1 MSDITTVA
9 EAFAE
14 RRATQAE
21 PAEVA
26 SGSEP
31 DSAPAEAP
39 VETPEVEAAAE
50 EPEAQTPEV
59 EADGTETAQ
68 ADDGDS
74 EPKGSSR
81 LQRRLRKKIAALKD
95 SEAKNAGLQE
105 QFDALKAKVEEA
117 VARKDGKK
125 GDWLDGLLDKDEP
138 APKVAKSDDD
148 VDPNVA
154 EVRDRLYRMEVQ
166 AETVRLRSE
175 LAEVRKEHPS
185 VPAELLLRAVQTDES
200 VDLFDVAEQY
210 DAWIDKQIKSREPGQ
225 AKDEPADDAAAAR
238 RPKGKSSGGGQPS
251 KTNADKYSGAKS
263 VRELFERRRASAAR

>member
-1 MSDITTVA
+1 MSEITTVA
-9 EAFAE
+9 EAFAA
-14 RRATQAE
+14 RRAAQAE
-21 PAEVA
+21 SAEAA

-39 VETPEVEAAAE
+39 VE
-50 EPEAQTPEV
+50 TPEV

-74 EPKGSSR
+74 EPKGSNR

-95 SEAKNAGLQE
+95 AEAKNAGLQE
-105 QFDALKAKVEEA
+105 QLDALKAKVEEA
-117 VARKDGKK
+117 VAKKDGKK
-125 GDWLDGLLDKDEP
+125 GDWLDGLLDKDKP
-138 APKVAKSDDD
+138 APKEAKPDDD
-148 VDPNVA
+148 VDPAVA
-154 EVRDRLYRMEVQ
+154 EVRNRLHRMEVQ

-185 VPAELLLRAVQTDES
+185 VPAELLLRAVQNDES

-210 DAWIDKQIKSREPGQ
+210 DAWLDKQIKSRAPAQ
-225 AKDEPADDAAAAR
+225 AKEETADDAVSAR

-251 KTNADKYSGAKS
+251 KTNADKYAGAKS